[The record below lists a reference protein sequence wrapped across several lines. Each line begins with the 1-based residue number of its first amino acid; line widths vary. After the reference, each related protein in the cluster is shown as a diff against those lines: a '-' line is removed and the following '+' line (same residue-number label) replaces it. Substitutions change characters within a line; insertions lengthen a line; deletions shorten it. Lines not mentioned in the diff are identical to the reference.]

1 MEVIGLPS
9 TGILSQAS
17 RKNVF
22 FDDQTNEPFLSKDSQ
37 SNLRVPSSKPLEEI
51 LLCQSDSFQDFI
63 SKCLEWDP
71 VKRIT
76 PIEALMHEWIIEGLP
91 PQVLIHHKKML
102 GIYESE
108 TEDEQMQTSN
118 SIIDDM
124 GGQELAQQ

>member
-124 GGQELAQQ
+124 GG

>member
-9 TGILSQAS
+9 SSILSQAS

-71 VKRIT
+71 EKRIT

-124 GGQELAQQ
+124 GG